1 MQTLRRLLWPFSI
14 LYGVVMQVRN
24 FLFDRGIIK
33 SSGFPLPVIGIGNL
47 STGGTGKTPHVEFL
61 IRLLQKEYKVATL
74 SRGYGRHTKG
84 FMLLKA
90 PANTWTYGD
99 EPMQYFTK
107 FPAIRVSVGED
118 RTEAIEE
125 LLRLTQRPDIILMDD
140 AYQHRYVNPGHSI
153 LLIEYD
159 TIFKTDFLLPAG
171 NLREP
176 FSGKKRADTII
187 ITKSPTILVPIER
200 KRILEKLEPL
210 EHQQVFFSFYKYG
223 EFNRVSGKQS
233 GMLMGASYY
242 MEKRFTILMVTGIA
256 NPSGILEYLRRH
268 TDKLET
274 VIFPDHHEFKAKD
287 IKKIQEAFDNI
298 ANPSKIIVTTEKDAM
313 RLQNPELEPLIRN
326 LPLFYLPIEVA
337 FHQDENAFNNRIL
350 DFVKKYPAS
359 RHIQSSTR

>member
-1 MQTLRRLLWPFSI
+1 MAFFHPLWCGNASA
-14 LYGVVMQVRN
+14 Q

-159 TIFKTDFLLPAG
+159 TIFKTDFL
-171 NLREP
+171 
-176 FSGKKRADTII
+176 
-187 ITKSPTILVPIER
+187 
-200 KRILEKLEPL
+200 
-210 EHQQVFFSFYKYG
+210 
-223 EFNRVSGKQS
+223 
-233 GMLMGASYY
+233 
-242 MEKRFTILMVTGIA
+242 
-256 NPSGILEYLRRH
+256 YLQAIWGTFQWQKEGGYNYH
-268 TDKLET
+268 
-274 VIFPDHHEFKAKD
+274 
-287 IKKIQEAFDNI
+287 
-298 ANPSKIIVTTEKDAM
+298 
-313 RLQNPELEPLIRN
+313 
-326 LPLFYLPIEVA
+326 Y
-337 FHQDENAFNNRIL
+337 
-350 DFVKKYPAS
+350 
-359 RHIQSSTR
+359 

>member
-1 MQTLRRLLWPFSI
+1 MQTLRRLLWPFSL
-14 LYGVVMQVRN
+14 LYEAVMRVRN
-24 FLFDRGIIK
+24 YLFDKGFIE
-33 SSGFPLPVIGIGNL
+33 SATFPLPVIGIGNL
-47 STGGTGKTPHVEFL
+47 STGGTGKTPHVEYL
-61 IRLLQKEYKVATL
+61 VRLLQEKYKIATL

-84 FMLLKA
+84 FMLLTA

-107 FPAIRVSVGED
+107 FPAIRVSVGEK
-118 RTEAIEE
+118 RKEAIEE
-125 LLRLTQRPDIILMDD
+125 LLRLNPRPEIILMDD
-140 AYQHRYVNPGHSI
+140 AFQHRFVKPGHSI

-159 TIFKTDFLLPAG
+159 SIFKTDFLLPAG

-176 FSGKKRADTII
+176 FTEKKRADTII

-200 KRILEKLEPL
+200 KQILERLEPT
-210 EHQQVFFSFYKYG
+210 EHQQVFFSYYKYG
-223 EFNRVSGKQS
+223 EFNRVSGKQT

-256 NPSGILEYLRRH
+256 NPSGLLEYLRRH

-274 VIFPDHHEFKAKD
+274 LFFPDHHEFSTKD
-287 IKKIQEAFDNI
+287 IRKIQETFDNI
-298 ANPSKIIVTTEKDAM
+298 ANQSKIIVTTEKDAM

-337 FHQDENAFNNRIL
+337 FHQDETGFNERIL
-350 DFVKKYPAS
+350 DYIKKNPA
-359 RHIQSSTR
+359 